1 MAQQQD
7 PEDDHTVVVDRAG
20 AWEDLAAGSLPDEV
34 AGRFDPCLLDAMR
47 ILLLLCRPSLQSP

>member
-1 MAQQQD
+1 MSGRLR
-7 PEDDHTVVVDRAG
+7 VIVDRAG